1 MTPKQILS
9 LFQKTFQAWSADKA
23 PRLAAALAYYTI
35 FSLAPLLILTIA
47 LVGRIY
53 GEQAVS
59 GQIVAQIGQFV
70 GEDTALFIQNLIV
83 SADRPGSGLLAT
95 VIGGLTLLLGASGVF
110 GQLQDSLDTIWHVP
124 LQPGRSLFYLLR
136 ARLLSFGMVLGIG
149 LLLLLTFFISAALSL
164 ARNLLSQWLPPSF
177 NFLPLLDFLSSLLII
192 GFAFAM
198 IFRAVPRVVI
208 PWLDAFV
215 GGLFTAFLFAIGKAA
230 ISFYLGQGG
239 IGSAYGAAGSLIVLL
254 VWVYYSA
261 QIFLLGAEFTKV
273 YSGRSYLPAPA
284 PSNPIAQQPAPVLQ
298 PMPLPSSPSAN
309 YIPLLLLTLAFLL
322 GLLLGGQPKKA
333 KNNQPNN

>member
-1 MTPKQILS
+1 MNPKTILT
-9 LFQKTFQAWSADKA
+9 LFQKTFQAWSDDKA

-59 GQIVAQIGQFV
+59 GQIVTQSGRFV

-83 SADRPGSGLLAT
+83 SADRPGSGLTAT
-95 VIGGLTLLLGASGVF
+95 IIGSVTLLLGASGVF
-110 GQLQDSLDTIWHVP
+110 GQLQDSLDTIWNVP

-149 LLLLLTFFISAALSL
+149 LLLLLTFFVSTALSL
-164 ARNLLSQWLPPSF
+164 ARNLLMELLPPSF
-177 NFLPLLDFLSSLLII
+177 DLLPLLDFLSSLLII
-192 GFAFAM
+192 GLAFAM
-198 IFRAVPRVVI
+198 IFRAVPRVSIGWV
-208 PWLDAFV
+208 DAIV
-215 GGLFTAFLFAIGKAA
+215 GGLFTAFLFVVGKTA

-239 IGSAYGAAGSLIVLL
+239 VGSAYGAAGSLIVLL
-254 VWVYYSA
+254 VWIYYST

-273 YSGRSYLPAPA
+273 YSGRSYLPVAALPNQPTTK
-284 PSNPIAQQPAPVLQ
+284 PSLTPK
-298 PMPLPSSPSAN
+298 PLPPPPLPPSPN
-309 YIPLLLLTLAFLL
+309 YTPILFFTLAFLL
-322 GLLLGGQPKKA
+322 GLLLGGQPKKR
-333 KNNQPNN
+333 KNN